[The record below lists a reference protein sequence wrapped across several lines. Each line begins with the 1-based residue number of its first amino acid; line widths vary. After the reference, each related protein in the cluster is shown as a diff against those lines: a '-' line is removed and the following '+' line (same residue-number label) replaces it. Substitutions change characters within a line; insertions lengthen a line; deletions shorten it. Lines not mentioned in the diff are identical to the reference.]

1 MKKLSCILL
10 SLALLLAVGCQ
21 TDKVTYEKVPSQAT
35 MQSSSFNQEHYVW
48 ESFLFPTNR
57 TTGAQ

>member
-1 MKKLSCILL
+1 MKKILYIIALSLACILL
-10 SLALLLAVGCQ
+10 
-21 TDKVTYEKVPSQAT
+21 PSCKNSQNNFYY
-35 MQSSSFNQEHYVW
+35 QSQKQIHTNDFNEEVYVW